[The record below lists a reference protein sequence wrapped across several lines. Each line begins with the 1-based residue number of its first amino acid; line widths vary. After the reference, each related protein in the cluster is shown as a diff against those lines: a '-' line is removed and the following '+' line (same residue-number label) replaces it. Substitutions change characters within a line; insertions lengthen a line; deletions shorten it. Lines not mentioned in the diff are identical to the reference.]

1 MYSMQLW
8 MCMCVWRLCI
18 VWFNVR
24 FHTNLLHYCFRA
36 QPLFWTWSEVFFD
49 VEFVYFVFCCWAFC
63 CRSSSVAVV
72 VWDYCCGGFV
82 GSSRDCFAFRA
93 VFFGI
98 SSGDSQPFYLAYLL
112 LLLRPGYG
120 LDDWTW
126 SWAEWMYSQFVFVFI
141 CCFVFHA
148 FIYL

>member
-49 VEFVYFVFCCWAFC
+49 VEFVYFVVEHFAVG
-63 CRSSSVAVV
+63 RRLSRLLSEIIVAVDLLAV
-72 VWDYCCGGFV
+72 
-82 GSSRDCFAFRA
+82 RA
-93 VFFGI
+93 IVSLLELFFFGI

>member
-1 MYSMQLW
+1 MNV
-8 MCMCVWRLCI
+8 CVFDGCVLCDLMWDFTQICCII
-18 VWFNVR
+18 VFAL
-24 FHTNLLHYCFRA
+24 NLYFEREVKFFFTSNSYI
-36 QPLFWTWSEVFFD
+36 LF
-49 VEFVYFVFCCWAFC
+49 FCCWAFC

-112 LLLRPGYG
+112 LLLPEYG

>member
-1 MYSMQLW
+1 MSNSYILFF
-8 MCMCVWRLCI
+8 VVEHFAVGRRLS
-18 VWFNVR
+18 R
-24 FHTNLLHYCFRA
+24 LL
-36 QPLFWTWSEVFFD
+36 SEII
-49 VEFVYFVFCCWAFC
+49 
-63 CRSSSVAVV
+63 VAVDLLAV
-72 VWDYCCGGFV
+72 
-82 GSSRDCFAFRA
+82 RA
-93 VFFGI
+93 IVSLLELFFFGI
-98 SSGDSQPFYLAYLL
+98 SSGDSQPFYLAYPL